1 MSRTLPPA
9 PVVKNNW
16 RTTGATVTG
25 SAAPRCA
32 PVALP
37 PLGGSTGAT
46 GAKGVPGRRVSQL
59 NSLARD
65 RRRGRR

>member
-37 PLGGSTGAT
+37 PLGGALAQLAQRGYPAGAS
-46 GAKGVPGRRVSQL
+46 V
-59 NSLARD
+59 N
-65 RRRGRR
+65 